1 MLGNG
6 RHIERAGMHTAE
18 SFQLNQRA
26 EKLAGTPRHML
37 RQPGEHI
44 AADGKLAP
52 LGPVLKKRQPAGSTK
67 RLQSNDQTARQP
79 AHKARWQVREP
90 CGPDVRREDHL
101 PPAGQEIVNRLHE
114 RLNDRAIDNRDR
126 SIRLLSHHIFRIG
139 EAFLETAID
148 GVEYWVQLA
157 NVPPEDGSYTTGE
170 EIAAYGNSMI
180 ERIENWWSQLDDK
193 SCQQKVK
200 TFYGTPPMH
209 QLLERSTWHSAQH
222 TRQMIA
228 VLERFGIEPDV
239 RLTAE
244 DLAGLPLPEGIWE

>member
-1 MLGNG
+1 VNDPTGKEQLLKLGV
-6 RHIERAGMHTAE
+6 RTV
-18 SFQLNQRA
+18 
-26 EKLAGTPRHML
+26 
-37 RQPGEHI
+37 
-44 AADGKLAP
+44 
-52 LGPVLKKRQPAGSTK
+52 PVLARGDQYIFCQNLEDVAEFVG
-67 RLQSNDQTARQP
+67 LQGTGHTP
-79 AHKARWQVREP
+79 
-90 CGPDVRREDHL
+90 L
-101 PPAGQEIVNRLHE
+101 PPGALFTKWIVVLRAAQRYIRQIPNA
-114 RLNDRAIDNRDR
+114 RLNERAIDNRDR

-157 NVPPEDGSYTTGE
+157 NVPPQDGTYTTAEG
-170 EIAAYGNSMI
+170 IASYGNSVI
-180 ERIENWWSQLDDK
+180 ERIENWWTRLDDK

-209 QLLERSTWHSAQH
+209 QLFERSTWHSAQH

>member
-1 MLGNG
+1 VNDPTGKEQLLKLGVQ
-6 RHIERAGMHTAE
+6 TV
-18 SFQLNQRA
+18 
-26 EKLAGTPRHML
+26 
-37 RQPGEHI
+37 
-44 AADGKLAP
+44 
-52 LGPVLKKRQPAGSTK
+52 PVLARSDQYIFCQNLEDVAEFVG
-67 RLQSNDQTARQP
+67 LQGTGHTP
-79 AHKARWQVREP
+79 
-90 CGPDVRREDHL
+90 L
-101 PPAGQEIVNRLHE
+101 PPRALFTKWTIVLRAAQRYIRQIPNA

-157 NVPPEDGSYTTGE
+157 NVPPQDGIYTTGD
-170 EIAAYGNSMI
+170 EIASYGNSVI
-180 ERIENWWSQLDDK
+180 ERIENWWTRLDDK

-209 QLLERSTWHSAQH
+209 QLFERSTWHSAQH

-244 DLAGLPLPEGIWE
+244 DLVGLPLPEGIWE

>member
-1 MLGNG
+1 VNDPTGKEQLLKLGV
-6 RHIERAGMHTAE
+6 RTV
-18 SFQLNQRA
+18 
-26 EKLAGTPRHML
+26 
-37 RQPGEHI
+37 
-44 AADGKLAP
+44 
-52 LGPVLKKRQPAGSTK
+52 PVLARSDQYIFCQNLEDVAEFVG
-67 RLQSNDQTARQP
+67 LQGTGHTP
-79 AHKARWQVREP
+79 
-90 CGPDVRREDHL
+90 L
-101 PPAGQEIVNRLHE
+101 PPEALLTKWTVVLRAAQRYIRQIPNA

-157 NVPPEDGSYTTGE
+157 NVPPQDGTCTTGA
-170 EIAAYGNSMI
+170 EIASYGNNLI
-180 ERIENWWSQLDDK
+180 ERIENWWTRLDDK

-209 QLLERSTWHSAQH
+209 QLFERSTWHSAQH

-244 DLAGLPLPEGIWE
+244 DLAGLPLPEGRWE